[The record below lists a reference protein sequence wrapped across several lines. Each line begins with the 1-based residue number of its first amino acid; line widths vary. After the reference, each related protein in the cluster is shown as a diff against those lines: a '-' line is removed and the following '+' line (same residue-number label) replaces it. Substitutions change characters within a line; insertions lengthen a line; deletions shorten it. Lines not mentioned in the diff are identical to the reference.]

1 MDGQG
6 CHTYAFIAIR
16 HVCALG
22 MANELYELPIWS
34 LSQTVTPAC
43 TYAGRSTAS
52 RRIRYLLA
60 RIYRSHA
67 LSGAKV

>member
-16 HVCALG
+16 HVCALE

-34 LSQTVTPAC
+34 VSQTAC
-43 TYAGRSTAS
+43 TYAGRSTAF